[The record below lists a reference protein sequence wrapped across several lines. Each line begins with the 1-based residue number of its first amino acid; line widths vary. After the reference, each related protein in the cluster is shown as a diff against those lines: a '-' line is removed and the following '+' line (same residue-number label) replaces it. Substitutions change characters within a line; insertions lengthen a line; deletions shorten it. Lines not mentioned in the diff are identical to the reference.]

1 MVKFNEISL
10 NELSNENSLR
20 FDFNYLSYTKSKPRN
35 YYKFNELFE
44 EVSNEKLSINE
55 KINYC
60 EIGNVNQNGLC
71 NPVGV
76 DLDNETYETQDLIK
90 KIRKNDIQKAF
101 VNDILISKIRPNLK
115 KIVFVDESLSKVFF
129 TKAFIQLKPK
139 KNPVILY
146 FLLRTR
152 FLKSIISVSRIGKG
166 YPTLHIDDLNK
177 MYFDKKIVDNFL
189 NDSSLINKLK
199 STLLNIKDSG
209 KEIKKEINII
219 DDKINKYLD
228 IPVSIIHKENK
239 IINQTITLSEISR
252 SNDLRLGYNY
262 NRKSHKS
269 AVNYLLS
276 KNKYHYI
283 ADIIDP
289 DCKIRLGQTI
299 VSQELK
305 EEPTGY
311 YYVTPKSISTSKII
325 REDCAHISKE
335 FYEKNKENYQC
346 NKGDI
351 ILRRSGESI
360 GKVAICEI
368 EDHLIVSDFSMRLR
382 IKDYNKKFVY
392 YYLRSSF
399 FQFLI
404 KSNCKTLDLHNIYP
418 SIVEKLLIP
427 KISNHEQEKICLSID
442 KEINFNDEIHKKID
456 GLIKN
461 VEEILNKKF

>member
-1 MVKFNEISL
+1 M
-10 NELSNENSLR
+10 
-20 FDFNYLSYTKSKPRN
+20 
-35 YYKFNELFE
+35 
-44 EVSNEKLSINE
+44 
-55 KINYC
+55 
-60 EIGNVNQNGLC
+60 
-71 NPVGV
+71 
-76 DLDNETYETQDLIK
+76 
-90 KIRKNDIQKAF
+90 
-101 VNDILISKIRPNLK
+101 
-115 KIVFVDESLSKVFF
+115 
-129 TKAFIQLKPK
+129 
-139 KNPVILY
+139 
-146 FLLRTR
+146 
-152 FLKSIISVSRIGKG
+152 
-166 YPTLHIDDLNK
+166 
-177 MYFDKKIVDNFL
+177 

-239 IINQTITLSEISR
+239 IINQTITLSEISK

-269 AVNYLLS
+269 AVAYLLS